1 MNEWL
6 KLYDLSDDGNISIS
20 KRVEKEG
27 ETLDYYLDFIDSDSK
42 ISQLSID
49 KIGKRTKVLVDDK
62 INCIF
67 EPEIPNIVILE
78 AGQSNT
84 DELRAKYGNRG
95 ETWAQVDSELYSKM
109 VIGGTFNS
117 ALVAMRDLLYQYTN
131 YNESISL
138 NAIPIYHLEPNI
150 RI

>member
-1 MNEWL
+1 MLSEKTGIKYDNYYIELMNEWW

-42 ISQLSID
+42 INQLSID

-67 EPEIPNIVILE
+67 EPQIPNIVILE
-78 AGQSNT
+78 AG
-84 DELRAKYGNRG
+84 
-95 ETWAQVDSELYSKM
+95 
-109 VIGGTFNS
+109 
-117 ALVAMRDLLYQYTN
+117 
-131 YNESISL
+131 
-138 NAIPIYHLEPNI
+138 
-150 RI
+150 